1 MAQTLRTTLQL
12 YGIRSP
18 QDFYQRFP
26 QWSYFHLRQV
36 WFGRRPLSKK
46 LGLAIKAFTKG
57 LVSLDML
64 LELNRKELQRHR
76 ARTRS
81 KPHPPIR

>member
-1 MAQTLRTTLQL
+1 MPQTLRTTLHL

-18 QDFYQRFP
+18 QDFHQRFP
-26 QWSYFHLRQV
+26 HWSYFHLRQV
-36 WFGRRPLSKK
+36 WLGRRPLSKK

-57 LVSLDML
+57 LVSLDVL

-76 ARTRS
+76 ARNRS
-81 KPHPPIR
+81 GPHPPTR